1 MNILI
6 ISFDADPPYM
16 GGVATMT
23 NLLAKGFIAKG
34 HSCTLGY
41 MRESEHPSNFFK
53 QKIKLSESY
62 KYSGNKFDI
71 ILSQFC
77 NIDYTLLS
85 PLKKQETVILT
96 AYHNRPMLHSLR
108 IEGLLNIYHQS
119 SNILYKL
126 YTLSKIPF
134 LPMYYIKGHYNEKRV
149 FRNAYNNSDKF
160 ILLSDKFYPLLKKI
174 IPYAQKEKVAAI
186 GNPVVFD
193 ESYPIEE
200 LYQKK
205 KRVLIVCSTNHVKRI
220 PVLFKIWKA
229 IEADNNY
236 LDWELTFVGE
246 GEGFKQILKLA
257 QKMNL
262 KRIHFMGYTSPLPF
276 YKESSSMIMASKY
289 EGWPMVLMEGQQM
302 GVIPISYNSFESIT
316 DIITNEYNGIIIP
329 NNNIKVF
336 IKRLKAL
343 MDNPAKREQMAIN
356 AIQFSNKNTK
366 DQTVDQYLN
375 LFKTALNESN
385 PK

>member
-96 AYHNRPMLHSLR
+96 AYHSRPMLHSLR

-262 KRIHFMGYTSPLPF
+262 KRIHFMD
-276 YKESSSMIMASKY
+276 
-289 EGWPMVLMEGQQM
+289 
-302 GVIPISYNSFESIT
+302 NSFESIT